1 MTFSM
6 KRIQAI
12 FIKDYKDL
20 QRNGYVLFTALLP
33 LFFAF
38 WLKGDGNPE
47 ASGLIFN
54 LALVMSGCF
63 VQAALIAEEKEK
75 NTLRGLLLSPAST
88 MDILIGKSAL
98 SFIITAL
105 VLIGCILITDFSIQ
119 NAWIFILVNVM
130 ALCIYIGAGTLIG
143 LLSRTVMESSLIG
156 MPAMFLFGMGSL
168 IPIAFDND
176 IVLEVLAYLPNFNY
190 MDIIIELTPGQS
202 FSAFSEGLIILAV
215 WFIVTILATLFVYR
229 RRQFDK

>member
-38 WLKGDGNPE
+38 CLKGDGNPE

-119 NAWIFILVNVM
+119 NAGIFILVNVM